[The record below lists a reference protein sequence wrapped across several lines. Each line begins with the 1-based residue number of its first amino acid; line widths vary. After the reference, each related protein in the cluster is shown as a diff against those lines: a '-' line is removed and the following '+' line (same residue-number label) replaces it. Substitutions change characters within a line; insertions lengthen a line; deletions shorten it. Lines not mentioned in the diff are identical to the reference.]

1 MPQSF
6 GMPTRLPLPIL
17 SGTGLSLT
25 VLVVGFWATPSQA
38 QYTPKPS
45 CPLVVPAGQQIVQPK
60 RIQPDQ
66 VKAKNAMGC
75 LSPAD
80 AVYGPDGCPLKL
92 CGPNAGVIQLP
103 AP

>member
-1 MPQSF
+1 MPA
-6 GMPTRLPLPIL
+6 RLPLPTLTMAAL
-17 SGTGLSLT
+17 SAI
-25 VLVVGFWATPSQA
+25 VVGTWAEPSQA

-45 CPLVVPAGQQIVQPK
+45 CPLVVPPNEQIVQPK

-80 AVYGPDGCPLKL
+80 AVYGADGCPRKL
-92 CGPNAGVIQLP
+92 CGPNAGVIQP
-103 AP
+103 PGP